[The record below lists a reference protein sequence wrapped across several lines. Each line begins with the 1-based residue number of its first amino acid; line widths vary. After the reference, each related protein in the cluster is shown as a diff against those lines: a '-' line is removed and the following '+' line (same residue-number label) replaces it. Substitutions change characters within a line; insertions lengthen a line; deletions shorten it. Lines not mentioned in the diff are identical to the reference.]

1 MNHSTE
7 NHFLL
12 FFVFPNEIELGLSNI
27 IVERLEALE
36 VPCAEIISS
45 QYIANLVDQ

>member
-1 MNHSTE
+1 VNHSTK

-12 FFVFPNEIELGLSNI
+12 LFVFPNEIEFALSNI

-45 QYIANLVDQ
+45 RCIANLVDQ